1 VVLADDST
9 VEVRLPR
16 SDEDVY
22 LTLDG
27 QVGRP
32 MRPGEFVR
40 ITRSAHP
47 LRFLT
52 MPDRDHFGTVRAKL
66 GWGTR

>member
-1 VVLADDST
+1 
-9 VEVRLPR
+9 
-16 SDEDVY
+16 
-22 LTLDG
+22 
-27 QVGRP
+27 

-47 LRFLT
+47 VRFLSR
-52 MPDRDHFGTVRAKL
+52 PDRDHFGTVRAKL